1 MKVAVVGV
9 GRWGVNHVRV
19 LCELSRAVDKEL
31 EVDEVIVVDKDLARA
46 RHVAKRYGASRYLSD
61 LSELINSG
69 VDAAIVAVPTVYHYE
84 VAMKLLPHMDV
95 LVEKPIAAKL
105 EEAEEMART
114 AEREGRLL
122 AVGHIERFNPVV
134 PALKDKLAS
143 EEEEVI
149 HVIAQRVGPG
159 PAKGY
164 TLNLGVAHDLLVHDV
179 DVICYLLN
187 SLPSSVFAKAFWE
200 PGYEYE
206 TEVIAMY
213 TFEELGVTAELRASW
228 RASPRFKRR
237 TISIQL
243 RSKLIEADYILQ
255 TIRVERGL
263 VEHRSRGE
271 YSELISAYTSRVR
284 ETWSMLGIKREP
296 LLLEDA
302 HFLRCVAR
310 GEKPLNSWE
319 VGLRALKC
327 VLAALDSARSR
338 TPISIEWEAQ

>member
-1 MKVAVVGV
+1 VRVAVVGV

-19 LCELSRAVDKEL
+19 LSELSRVSSEGLDI
-31 EVDEVIVVDKDLARA
+31 DEVIVVDRDLARA
-46 RHVAKRYGASRYLSD
+46 RHVANKYGAARYLSD
-61 LSELINSG
+61 LNELIG
-69 VDAAIVAVPTVYHYE
+69 LGADAAIVAVPTIYHYE
-84 VAMKLLPHMDV
+84 VTAKLLPHMDV
-95 LVEKPIAAKL
+95 MVEKPIAAKL
-105 EEAEEMART
+105 EEAEEMARI

-134 PALKDKLAS
+134 PALKDRLAS
-143 EEEEVI
+143 EGEEIV
-149 HVIAQRVGPG
+149 HVMAQRVGPG

-179 DVICYLLN
+179 DVVCYLLD

-206 TEVIAMY
+206 TEVVAVY
-213 TFEELGVTAELRASW
+213 TFEELGVAAELRASW

-237 TISIQL
+237 TISVQL

-263 VEHRSRGE
+263 VEHKSRGE

-284 ETWSMLGIKREP
+284 ETWSVLGIRREP
-296 LLLEDA
+296 LLLEDS
-302 HFLRCVAR
+302 HFLKCVAR

-327 VLAALDSARSR
+327 ILAALDSARSR
-338 TPISIEWEAQ
+338 APVHIEWEAQ